1 VAFEMR
7 LNLFSSADWIAV
19 PKHLILM
26 NGGRTFSVRVDPRKL
41 SAGVY
46 FAEIFAVGTQNIQ

>member
-1 VAFEMR
+1 MR